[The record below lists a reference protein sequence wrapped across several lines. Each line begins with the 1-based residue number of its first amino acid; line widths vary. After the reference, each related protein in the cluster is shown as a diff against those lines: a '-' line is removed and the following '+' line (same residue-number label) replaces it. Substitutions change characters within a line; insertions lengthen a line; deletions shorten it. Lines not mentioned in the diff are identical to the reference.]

1 MVCVVQRG
9 QRGQRGQSRAVAG
22 RINSPRITD
31 VPSAT
36 AQMSQPDWEL
46 WQQPLRSPLPTQ
58 GRLRG
63 DWLLEGS
70 YSATRISAYRMGA
83 SQPLDYARSWGR
95 RAVKCQRRDDIFPFQ
110 RFVTKVGL
118 VFFSDPFQ
126 PFQLLRSLPLGRDN
140 VGARTTILR
149 GLASFTSLI
158 NRPFFCKINN
168 KKTPTYLPLHRRRL
182 ITRSI
187 LLFSFFTRST

>member
-1 MVCVVQRG
+1 MATTSQ
-9 QRGQRGQSRAVAG
+9 VA
-22 RINSPRITD
+22 P
-31 VPSAT
+31 
-36 AQMSQPDWEL
+36 
-46 WQQPLRSPLPTQ
+46 PLP
-58 GRLRG
+58 RG
-63 DWLLEGS
+63 GCGVIGYWRGLTARPAYLHIARKPPNLSIMPGDGGEGLS
-70 YSATRISAYRMGA
+70 SVNVET
-83 SQPLDYARSWGR
+83 
-95 RAVKCQRRDDIFPFQ
+95 RDDIFPFQ
-110 RFVTKVGL
+110 RFMAKVGL